1 MENNLLDNC
10 YTNVLDFIYYYTIP
24 PFFLFV
30 LILKIKKYK
39 IIYNFIFITYIKF
52 FQTKSSVQCDNT
64 CSLKHPKRFW
74 ITEYI
79 FIPIIIKLSF
89 YLRKDDKILFDKIK
103 LLSME
108 EFYLLDCI
116 SKLMSTSDPL
126 MSISDPYF
134 IFDRVSKGFFNFNR
148 NAMTASTKEVEI
160 LKRLDEKHFIVFND
174 KQKNINYNA
183 PFVQVI
189 EDKLIQSSYYVFFD
203 EDGKKIDGI
212 LKSLKTRY

>member
-39 IIYNFIFITYIKF
+39 IIYNLIFYKYIEF
-52 FQTKSSVQCDNT
+52 FQIKSSVQCNNT
-64 CSLKHPKRFW
+64 RSLKHPKRFW

-79 FIPIIIKLSF
+79 FIPIIIKLSS

-148 NAMTASTKEVEI
+148 NAMKASTKEVEI

-174 KQKNINYNA
+174 EQKNINYNA
-183 PFVQVI
+183 PFVKVI
-189 EDKLIQSSYYVFFD
+189 DDKPIQSSYYVFFD

>member
-1 MENNLLDNC
+1 MTFLDNY

-24 PFFLFV
+24 LIFLFV
-30 LILKIKKYK
+30 LMLKNKKIYK
-39 IIYNFIFITYIKF
+39 KIYNLIFYKYIEF
-52 FQTKSSVQCDNT
+52 FQTKSSIKSNDR

-79 FIPIIIKLSF
+79 FIPIIIKLSS

-174 KQKNINYNA
+174 EQK
-183 PFVQVI
+183 
-189 EDKLIQSSYYVFFD
+189 
-203 EDGKKIDGI
+203 
-212 LKSLKTRY
+212 T

>member
-1 MENNLLDNC
+1 MTFLDNY
-10 YTNVLDFIYYYTIP
+10 YTNVLDAIYYYTIP

-30 LILKIKKYK
+30 LMLKFKKIYK
-39 IIYNFIFITYIKF
+39 KIYNLIFYQYLEFRQTESSIKY
-52 FQTKSSVQCDNT
+52 NNG
-64 CSLKHPKRFW
+64 CSLKHPKVF
-74 ITEYI
+74 IKEHI
-79 FIPIIIKLSF
+79 VIPIIIKLSF
-89 YLRKDDKILFDKIK
+89 FLQKDDKILFDKIK